1 MEEQVKQFI
10 QEQGLIQQG
19 DELYVAVSGG
29 VDSMALLHLLYNIQS
44 DWNLTLT
51 VLTVDHQ
58 LRGEESE
65 ADSLFVGEQATNL
78 SIPCRL
84 LKVDTKDYQQ
94 KTQTGV
100 QEAARTLRYDAFAK
114 EVSES
119 GKLVLAHHGDDQ
131 IETMFMR
138 LSKGV
143 FPRGMEAS
151 KQLDSLHVIRPLLKV
166 SKEQIRDYVN
176 QHSIPFREDPS
187 NASDDYTRN
196 RFRHQ
201 LLPFVQ
207 SENPNIHNSAMDL
220 HHELTEDHQ
229 LLNEWAEER
238 MMAISQFCEQKV
250 TFSINF
256 FEALPLPLQRRGFH
270 LILNYLSVSN
280 QSYRRDFQSFKEW
293 LASETPNSEWTL
305 RQGLKAIKSYDT
317 CTVTTQ
323 TLESRSY
330 EIPLNIGD
338 LKRLPNGWTIQVQEI
353 SSEYSKTLD
362 LNDRV
367 MVGSKSDVSWP
378 LTVRTRRPGDRI
390 RPKGLN
396 GHKKVKDIFIDEKVP
411 LNERDTWPVVT
422 DANGRVL
429 WIPLLKQ
436 SDWAD
441 LSDTRHIILS
451 IDESES

>member
-10 QEQGLIQQG
+10 QEQGLIHKG

-29 VDSMALLHLLYNIQS
+29 VDSMALLHLLYSMQS
-44 DWNLTLT
+44 EWNLSLT

-58 LRGEESE
+58 LRGEESA
-65 ADSLFVGEQATNL
+65 ADSLFVANQAADL
-78 SIPCRL
+78 SIPCRV
-84 LKVDTKDYQQ
+84 LKVDTKAYQQ
-94 KTQTGV
+94 KNQTGV
-100 QEAARTLRYDAFAK
+100 QEAARILRYDAFAK

-131 IETMFMR
+131 VETMFMR

-143 FPRGMEAS
+143 LPRGMDAS
-151 KQLDSLHVIRPLLKV
+151 KQLDALHVIRPLLTV
-166 SKEQIRDYVN
+166 SKEQIKDYVN
-176 QHSIPFREDPS
+176 QHSISFREDPS
-187 NASDDYTRN
+187 NASDHYTRN

-220 HHELTEDHQ
+220 HHELSEDHQ
-229 LLNEWAEER
+229 MLNEWAEER
-238 MMAISQFCEQKV
+238 MGLISQFCEQKV
-250 TFSINF
+250 TFSINSF
-256 FEALPLPLQRRGFH
+256 KALPLPLQRRGFH

-280 QSYRRDFQSFKEW
+280 QSYRHDFQSFKMW
-293 LASETPNSEWTL
+293 LESEAPNSEWTL

-323 TLESRSY
+323 TFEPNSY
-330 EIPLNIGD
+330 AIPLNVGD
-338 LKRLPNGWTIQVQEI
+338 MHRLPNGWTIQVQEL
-353 SSEYSKTLD
+353 SSENSKTID
-362 LNDRV
+362 LNPHIV
-367 MVGSKSDVSWP
+367 VGSKSDVTWP

-411 LNERDTWPVVT
+411 LHERDTWPVVT
-422 DANGRVL
+422 DADGRVL

-441 LSDTRHIILS
+441 LSDTHHIILS